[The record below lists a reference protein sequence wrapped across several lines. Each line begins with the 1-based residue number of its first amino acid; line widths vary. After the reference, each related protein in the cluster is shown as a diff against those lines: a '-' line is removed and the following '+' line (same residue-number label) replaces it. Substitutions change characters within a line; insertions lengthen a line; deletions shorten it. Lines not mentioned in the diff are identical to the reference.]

1 MTIQISGG
9 GKAEP
14 SDRDAAKAER
24 ALLTDELSRIR
35 AGALAWR
42 NGLGA
47 LLAGLIGFG
56 LVKGRSDISTLDAA
70 YAALAGYLLLASLI
84 VGAASAVLMM
94 RAAHGR
100 PYATSLGETAV
111 GPAADRVNAARRA
124 EANASERALRW
135 GVLLCLTCAAL
146 LTSAVGVTWY
156 GPSADKPF
164 VEVQLDNSTPR
175 CGQIVSLS
183 AGRLTLKTSLGLV
196 TVDLTKADGIATT
209 DTCPAPPG

>member
-1 MTIQISGG
+1 MTIHVSGG

-14 SDRDAAKAER
+14 SDRKAAKAER
-24 ALLTDELSRIR
+24 ALLTGELSRIR

-56 LVKGRSDISTLDAA
+56 LVKGRSDISTLESA

-84 VGAASAVLMM
+84 AGVASAVLMM

-100 PYATSLGETAV
+100 PYAGSLDEPAGV
-111 GPAADRVNAARRA
+111 PAADRVNAAYQA
-124 EANASERALRW
+124 EADASERALRW
-135 GVLLCLTCAAL
+135 GVILCLACVAL

-156 GPSADKPF
+156 GPSADQPF
-164 VEVQLDNSTPR
+164 VEVQLNSSTPR

-196 TVDLTKADGIATT
+196 TVDLTRADGIATT
-209 DTCPAPPG
+209 DTCPALPG